1 MDVLPG
7 FYALSLTDA
16 LAHRREHPE
25 WSGRWLPI
33 LADGGGDYY
42 VADSSSTGAPVLR
55 LRYDEPQPERM
66 SNSLASFLAA
76 ANRAFDQQVIY
87 VSDGFLDQDEEA
99 WCRLLGVE

>member
-1 MDVLPG
+1 
-7 FYALSLTDA
+7 
-16 LAHRREHPE
+16 
-25 WSGRWLPI
+25 
-33 LADGGGDYY
+33 
-42 VADSSSTGAPVLR
+42 
-55 LRYDEPQPERM
+55 M